1 MAVNLGHAL
10 GDTDGLPG
18 GATMPNGSRMKGAG
32 MSEDV
37 TSEVTS
43 EEPPEQPNRAVPFSE
58 AFKAFIAQGWAP
70 YPTALPEPLPATA
83 WTATRREALSALFP
97 GERIVVGA
105 GGLEVRSNDTD
116 YRFRPHSAFAHLTG
130 LGTDREPDAVLV
142 LEPTDAQ
149 TTGSSHDATLY
160 FKPRAPRD
168 SSEFYA
174 DARYGEMWVGVRPSL
189 DEMGALTGLRTA
201 PIDELAAH
209 LRKDADSISVR
220 ANRADLTAELQA
232 VLAEVAP
239 LAPVG
244 TGPAE
249 GEAAGSEA
257 AEGGA
262 EDRDAELMTALSELR
277 LVKDSFEADQMREAC
292 ALTAD
297 GFEAVVADLP
307 RAVAAGRG
315 ERWVEGV
322 FGLHARHL
330 GNAVGY
336 DTIAASGDHACTLH
350 WIRNDGDLRLG
361 DLLLL
366 DAGVELDSLYTA
378 DVTRTLPVSGTFS
391 EPQRRVYEAVLAAQE
406 AGIAAARPGATFA
419 DVHKAAI
426 AVIAEH
432 LDAWGL
438 LPVPL
443 ADALSEEGGQHR
455 RWMPHGTS
463 HHLGIDVHDCAQA
476 RRENYREGTLAPGM
490 VITVEPGLY
499 FKSDDELAPAELRGI
514 GVRIEDDIL
523 ITADGNENLSAVLPR
538 TADDVEAW
546 MLEVW
551 ERQAAALT
559 KSGEQTGHGSR

>member
-1 MAVNLGHAL
+1 MSGTSGT
-10 GDTDGLPG
+10 GDVDETL
-18 GATMPNGSRMKGAG
+18 A
-32 MSEDV
+32 
-37 TSEVTS
+37 TS
-43 EEPPEQPNRAVPFSE
+43 EEPPALPNRSVPFSD

-83 WTATRREALSALFP
+83 WTAARRDALGTQFP
-97 GERIVVGA
+97 GERLVIAA
-105 GGLEVRSNDTD
+105 GGLKVRSNDTD

-142 LEPTDAQ
+142 LEPVDPQ
-149 TTGSSHDATLY
+149 TGNPTGNRHDATLY
-160 FKPRAPRD
+160 FTPRAPRD
-168 SSEFYA
+168 SAEFYA
-174 DARYGEMWVGVRPSL
+174 DARYGEMWVGRRPSL

-201 PIDELAAH
+201 PVDELLEH
-209 LRKDADSISVR
+209 LRKDADSIRVR
-220 ANRADLTAELQA
+220 ANREELADDVRA

-239 LAPVG
+239 LEVVGDAPS
-244 TGPAE
+244 
-249 GEAAGSEA
+249 AA
-257 AEGGA
+257 
-262 EDRDAELMTALSELR
+262 DRDAALLTALSELR
-277 LVKDSFEADQMREAC
+277 LAKDDFEADQMRQAC

-322 FGLHARHL
+322 FGLRARHA

-336 DTIAASGDHACTLH
+336 DTIAAAGDHACTLH
-350 WIRNDGDLRLG
+350 WIRNDGDLRPG

-419 DVHKAAI
+419 DVHRAAI
-426 AVIAEH
+426 RVVAEH

-443 ADALSEEGGQHR
+443 DEALSEEGGQHR

-499 FKSDDELAPAELRGI
+499 LKSDDELVPAELRGI

-523 ITADGNENLSAVLPR
+523 ITADGNENLSAALPR

-546 MLEVW
+546 MAEVW
-551 ERQAAALT
+551 ERHAATTA
-559 KSGEQTGHGSR
+559 GPAGPAGPAGQPHHGQGVTAR

>member
-1 MAVNLGHAL
+1 MPASSDQTEAQTEDQAEAQADAGAV
-10 GDTDGLPG
+10 T
-18 GATMPNGSRMKGAG
+18 
-32 MSEDV
+32 
-37 TSEVTS
+37 TS
-43 EEPPEQPNRAVPFSE
+43 EEPPPSNRGVPFSE
-58 AFKAFIAQGWAP
+58 AFKAFVAQGWAP
-70 YPTALPEPLPATA
+70 YPTERPEPLPATA
-83 WTATRREALSALFP
+83 WTAARREALSALFP
-97 GERIVVGA
+97 GERLVIGA

-142 LEPTDAQ
+142 LEPTDPAA
-149 TTGSSHDATLY
+149 GGGHEPTLY

-174 DARYGEMWVGVRPSL
+174 DARYGEMWVGVRFSL
-189 DEMGALTGLRTA
+189 EEMSALTGLPTA
-201 PIDELAAH
+201 PIEDLADH
-209 LRKDADSISVR
+209 LRKDADTIAVR
-220 ANRADLTAELQA
+220 ANRADLAADVRA

-239 LAPVG
+239 AA
-244 TGPAE
+244 TA
-249 GEAAGSEA
+249 GEESQAT
-257 AEGGA
+257 
-262 EDRDAELMTALSELR
+262 EDPTTESACDAELMTALSELR
-277 LVKDSFEADQMREAC
+277 LVKDDFEAEQMREAC
-292 ALTAD
+292 ARTAE

-322 FGLHARHL
+322 FGLHARHV
-330 GNAVGY
+330 GNAIGY

-350 WIRNDGDLRLG
+350 WIRNDGELREG

-378 DVTRTLPVSGTFS
+378 DVTRTLPVNGRYS
-391 EPQRRVYEAVLAAQE
+391 EAQRRVYEAVLAAQE
-406 AGIAAARPGATFA
+406 AGIAAAKPGATFS
-419 DVHKAAI
+419 DVHRASI
-426 AVIAEH
+426 RVVAEH

-443 ADALSEEGGQHR
+443 EEALSEEGGQHR

-463 HHLGIDVHDCAQA
+463 HHLGIDVHDCSQA

-490 VITVEPGLY
+490 VITVEPGIYL
-499 FKSDDELAPAELRGI
+499 KADDQLVPEELRGI

-523 ITADGNENLSAVLPR
+523 ITADGNENLSAGLPR

-546 MLEVW
+546 MAGIW
-551 ERQAAALT
+551 
-559 KSGEQTGHGSR
+559 SGRDAR

>member
-1 MAVNLGHAL
+1 
-10 GDTDGLPG
+10 
-18 GATMPNGSRMKGAG
+18 

-37 TSEVTS
+37 TSLATS
-43 EEPPEQPNRAVPFSE
+43 EEPPEQPNRQVPFSE
-58 AFKAFIAQGWAP
+58 AFKAFITQGWEP
-70 YPTALPEPLPATA
+70 YPTDLPEPLPATA
-83 WTATRREALSALFP
+83 WTAARRDALSALLP
-97 GERIVVGA
+97 GERIVIGA

-130 LGTDREPDAVLV
+130 LGTDHEPDAVLV
-142 LEPTDAQ
+142 LEPTDPR
-149 TTGSSHDATLY
+149 TGDQSSSSHDATLY

-174 DARYGEMWVGVRPSL
+174 DARYGEMWVGRRPSL

-209 LRKDADSISVR
+209 LRKDADTIGVR
-220 ANRADLTAELQA
+220 ANRADLAPDVQR

-239 LAPVG
+239 LE
-244 TGPAE
+244 T
-249 GEAAGSEA
+249 A
-257 AEGGA
+257 AETDNETDAETDAETDGA
-262 EDRDAELMTALSELR
+262 TTGDRDAELMTVLSELR
-277 LVKDSFEADQMREAC
+277 LVKDAFEADQMRAAC
-292 ALTAD
+292 ALTAE

-322 FGLHARHL
+322 FGLRARHV

-336 DTIAASGDHACTLH
+336 DTIAAAGDHACTLH
-350 WIRNDGDLRLG
+350 WIRNDGDLAPG

-406 AGIAAARPGATFA
+406 AGIAAAQPGATFA
-419 DVHKAAI
+419 DVHRAAI
-426 AVIAEH
+426 RVIAEH

-443 ADALSEEGGQHR
+443 EESLSPDGGQHR

-463 HHLGIDVHDCAQA
+463 HHLGLDVHDCAQA
-476 RRENYREGTLAPGM
+476 RRETYREGTLAPSM

-499 FKSDDELAPAELRGI
+499 FKSDDALAPAELRGI

-523 ITADGNENLSAVLPR
+523 ITADGNENLSAALPR
-538 TADDVEAW
+538 TVADVEAW
-546 MLEVW
+546 MRDIW
-551 ERQAAALT
+551 ERQATAPEA
-559 KSGEQTGHGSR
+559 SAGSVTAR

>member
-1 MAVNLGHAL
+1 
-10 GDTDGLPG
+10 
-18 GATMPNGSRMKGAG
+18 
-32 MSEDV
+32 MSGTSDV
-37 TSEVTS
+37 SDADETLVTS
-43 EEPPEQPNRAVPFSE
+43 EEPPALPNRAVPFSD

-83 WTATRREALSALFP
+83 WTAARREALGAQFP
-97 GERIVVGA
+97 GERLVVAA
-105 GGLEVRSNDTD
+105 GGLKVRSNDTD

-142 LEPTDAQ
+142 LEPVDPQ
-149 TTGSSHDATLY
+149 TGDPTSNRHDATLY

-174 DARYGEMWVGVRPSL
+174 DARYGEMWVGRRPSL

-201 PIDELAAH
+201 PVDELLDH
-209 LRKDADSISVR
+209 LRKDADTIRVR
-220 ANRADLTAELQA
+220 ANREELADDVRAL
-232 VLAEVAP
+232 LAEVAP
-239 LAPVG
+239 LEVAEDG
-244 TGPAE
+244 TG
-249 GEAAGSEA
+249 AA
-257 AEGGA
+257 
-262 EDRDAELMTALSELR
+262 DRDAALLTALSELR
-277 LVKDSFEADQMREAC
+277 LVKDAYEADEMREAC
-292 ALTAD
+292 ALTAI
-297 GFEAVVADLP
+297 GFEAVVGDLP
-307 RAVAAGRG
+307 HAVAEGRG

-322 FGLHARHL
+322 FGLQARHA

-336 DTIAASGDHACTLH
+336 DTIAAAGDHACTLH

-366 DAGVELDSLYTA
+366 DAGVEVDSLYTA

-406 AGIAAARPGATFA
+406 AGIAAAQPGATFA
-419 DVHKAAI
+419 DVHRAAI
-426 AVIAEH
+426 RVVAEH

-443 ADALSEEGGQHR
+443 EDALSEEGGQHR

-499 FKSDDELAPAELRGI
+499 FKSDDELVPAELRGI

-523 ITADGNENLSAVLPR
+523 ITADGNENLSAALPR
-538 TADDVEAW
+538 TADDVEVW
-546 MLEVW
+546 MAEVW
-551 ERQAAALT
+551 ERRAAAHT
-559 KSGEQTGHGSR
+559 KSGGQTGHGSR

>member
-1 MAVNLGHAL
+1 
-10 GDTDGLPG
+10 
-18 GATMPNGSRMKGAG
+18 
-32 MSEDV
+32 MSEMD
-37 TSEVTS
+37 EVVATS
-43 EEPPEQPNRAVPFSE
+43 EEPPAQPNRAVPFSD
-58 AFKAFIAQGWAP
+58 AFKAFIAQGWTP
-70 YPTALPEPLPATA
+70 YPTTLPEPLPAAAVTA
-83 WTATRREALSALFP
+83 ARRAALSAQFP
-97 GERIVVGA
+97 GERLVIGA
-105 GGLEVRSNDTD
+105 GGLKVRSNDTD

-142 LEPTDAQ
+142 LEPTDPQ
-149 TTGSSHDATLY
+149 PGNPTHDGHDATLY

-174 DARYGEMWVGVRPSL
+174 DARYGEMWVGRRPSL
-189 DEMGALTGLRTA
+189 EEMSALTTLRTA
-201 PIDELAAH
+201 PVEELVEH
-209 LRKDADSISVR
+209 LRKDADTIPVR
-220 ANRADLTAELQA
+220 ANRSDLAADVQQ

-239 LAPVG
+239 VEGG
-244 TGPAE
+244 TV
-249 GEAAGSEA
+249 
-257 AEGGA
+257 EGGA
-262 EDRDAELMTALSELR
+262 AVTDRDAELMTALSELR
-277 LVKDSFEADQMREAC
+277 LVKDGFEADQMREAC

-307 RAVAAGRG
+307 RAVAEGRG

-419 DVHKAAI
+419 DVHRAAI
-426 AVIAEH
+426 AVVAEH

-443 ADALSEEGGQHR
+443 AEALSEDGGQHR

-463 HHLGIDVHDCAQA
+463 HHLGIDVHDCSQA

-499 FKSDDELAPAELRGI
+499 FKSDDELVPAELRGI

-523 ITADGNENLSAVLPR
+523 ITADGNENLSGLLPR
-538 TADDVEAW
+538 SADDVEAW
-546 MLEVW
+546 MLDVW
-551 ERQAAALT
+551 ERQAAALALAH
-559 KSGEQTGHGSR
+559 EQSQAEQVEGPAR